1 MVWLYIVW
9 IIPINNVKQGGKLLF
24 LQCFKERT
32 ITALHASKLNSKNF
46 NREFLCMIFVSK
58 SAKEKIV

>member
-1 MVWLYIVW
+1 MVSLYIVW
-9 IIPINNVKQGGKLLF
+9 IIPINNVKQGGKLLCNV
-24 LQCFKERT
+24 LKKKT

-58 SAKEKIV
+58 STKEKIV

>member
-9 IIPINNVKQGGKLLF
+9 IIPINNVKQGDKLLF

-46 NREFLCMIFVSK
+46 NREFLCMIFVSNQPK
-58 SAKEKIV
+58 RK